1 MYSYFKMKVHLYNI
15 INYIFSYDVD
25 WWIPKFEY
33 KDTEEGYWKIIKI
46 DIGSLNFIIVTER
59 IYYRYLYIERY

>member
-1 MYSYFKMKVHLYNI
+1 MKVHLYNI

-33 KDTEEGYWKIIKI
+33 KDTEEGYWKIIKTS
-46 DIGSLNFIIVTER
+46 DTTNN
-59 IYYRYLYIERY
+59 IYSIPDHKLWVKY